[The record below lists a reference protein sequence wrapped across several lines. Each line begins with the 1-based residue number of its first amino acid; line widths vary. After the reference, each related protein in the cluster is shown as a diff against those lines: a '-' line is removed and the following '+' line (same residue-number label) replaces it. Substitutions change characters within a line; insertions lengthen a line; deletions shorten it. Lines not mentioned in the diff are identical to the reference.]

1 MDAEPPEAPPT
12 DTSREPVAN
21 LAALVERLKHA
32 GRHADSVSLEAILDC
47 VGRRTFAPFL
57 LVAGLITLA
66 PLIGDIP
73 GVPTLMASLVALSA
87 GQLLLG
93 RDHVWLPAWL
103 LARRVPRQR
112 YVQALHWLKRP
123 ARWIDRLLKPRLQR
137 LTRPPAHLAVA
148 LTCLLIALAM
158 PPMELIPFTANG
170 AGLALTLFGLALF
183 AEDGLM
189 ALLGYALTG
198 GTLAVVLLSLG

>member
-1 MDAEPPEAPPT
+1 MDAEPPEPRPLMEARPGNA
-12 DTSREPVAN
+12 DLVA
-21 LAALVERLKHA
+21 LLEQLQHA
-32 GRHADSVSLEAILDC
+32 GRYADSVSLEAILDC

-57 LVAGLITLA
+57 LIAGLITLA

-93 RDHVWLPAWL
+93 RDHIWLPAWL
-103 LARRVPRQR
+103 LARRVSRQR

-123 ARWIDRLLKPRLQR
+123 ARGIDRLLKPRFQR

-198 GTLAVVLLSLG
+198 GTLAVVILSLG

>member
-1 MDAEPPEAPPT
+1 MGAERPDAAEMPE
-12 DTSREPVAN
+12 
-21 LAALVERLKHA
+21 ERLTGLVSLIDRLKYA
-32 GRHADSVSLEAILDC
+32 GRYDTSVSLEAILDC

-57 LVAGLITLA
+57 LIAGLITLA

-73 GVPTLMASLVALSA
+73 GVPTLMASLVALTA
-87 GQLLLG
+87 AQLLLG
-93 RDHVWLPAWL
+93 REHLWLPRWL
-103 LARRVPRQR
+103 LARRVSRQR
-112 YVQALHWLKRP
+112 YRQTLEWLARP
-123 ARWIDRLLKPRLQR
+123 AGWVDRLLKPRLRR

-158 PPMELIPFTANG
+158 PPMELIPFSANG

-189 ALLGYALTG
+189 ALFGYALTG
-198 GTLAVVLLSLG
+198 GTLAVVLLSLV